1 MISTS
6 VARLIDTNILVYGVD
21 VRFPD
26 KQEIAAN
33 LLEETVRSGECRI
46 PHQALLEFYA
56 VVTRPLPGIEK
67 SLLTPA
73 EAREEIEVL
82 LLTSIILYPV
92 ENIVRL
98 SLYATAAFRLN
109 WFDAHLWAYAEH
121 YRCST
126 IYSED
131 FEHERYYGSVKVINP
146 FVRG

>member
-6 VARLIDTNILVYGVD
+6 VAQLIDTNVLVYCVD
-21 VRFPD
+21 PRFPQ
-26 KQEIAAN
+26 KQKTAAK

-56 VVTRPLPGIEK
+56 VVTRRLPGVKK
-67 SLLTPA
+67 SLLTPG

-92 ENIVRL
+92 ENVVRL
-98 SLYATAAFRLN
+98 SLYATATFGLN

-121 YRCST
+121 YRCSV
-126 IYSED
+126 IYTED
-131 FEHERYYGSVKVINP
+131 FEHGRYYGPVKVINP
-146 FVRG
+146 FV